1 MTRFEL
7 SILGCGS
14 AFPTLRHNPSA
25 QALSHR
31 DRVFLVDCGEGT
43 QQHYRRQGLKLMRLQ
58 HIFISHLHGDHCL
71 GLVGLIST
79 LGLLDRGGEVIIH
92 AVPDALRIFPPLF
105 DTFCQ
110 ELPFDVRIE
119 PFSPFASSTIYE
131 DDALT
136 VKTLPLKH
144 RIPAAGFLFEEKEA
158 PRHLLGDMAEYYKIP
173 HYRRAEIK
181 AGADFVLPDG
191 TVVPNSRL
199 TRPAAPPVRYAYC
212 SDTAY
217 NEKPIP
223 LIEGVDLLY
232 HEATFGDEAVAMA
245 RRTLHST
252 ARQAGIMARNAHVK
266 QLMIG
271 HFSARY
277 NDEEKL
283 LAEAREEF
291 ADTILAREGLKYSF

>member
-1 MTRFEL
+1 MNRFEL

-25 QALSHR
+25 QALSHH
-31 DRVFLVDCGEGT
+31 DRVFLIDCGEGT

-79 LGLLDRGGEVIIH
+79 LGLLDRGGEIVIH
-92 AVPDALRIFPPLF
+92 AVPDALQIFPPLF
-105 DTFCQ
+105 DVFCQ
-110 ELPFDVRIE
+110 ELPFEVRIE
-119 PFSPFASSTIYE
+119 PFSPFSSATIYE
-131 DDALT
+131 DKALT

-144 RIPAAGFLFEEKEA
+144 RIPAAGFLFEEKES
-158 PRHLLGDMAEYYKIP
+158 PRHLLGDAADYYKIP

-191 TVVPNSRL
+191 TVVPNERL
-199 TRPAAPPVRYAYC
+199 TRPAAPPLRYAYC

-217 NEKPIP
+217 NEKLLP

-232 HEATFGDEAVAMA
+232 HEATFAEDALAMA
-245 RRTLHST
+245 RRTMHST
-252 ARQAGIMARNAHVK
+252 ARQAATMAQRAGVK
-266 QLMIG
+266 KLMIG

-277 NDEEKL
+277 NDEQQL
-283 LAEAREEF
+283 LAEAREIF
-291 ADTILAREGLKYSF
+291 PDTILAHEGLKYSF

>member
-79 LGLLDRGGEVIIH
+79 LGLLDRGGEVIMH

-212 SDTAY
+212 SDTHIMRNSY
-217 NEKPIP
+217 
-223 LIEGVDLLY
+223 LLSKGSTCSITKRLS
-232 HEATFGDEAVAMA
+232 AMRLLPWPVALFTQRPA
-245 RRTLHST
+245 RPELWP
-252 ARQAGIMARNAHVK
+252 GM
-266 QLMIG
+266 LM
-271 HFSARY
+271 
-277 NDEEKL
+277 
-283 LAEAREEF
+283 
-291 ADTILAREGLKYSF
+291 